1 MFAPAQIRES
11 GTNLYVEHGS
21 DSNLYIEFRNEAV
34 HQPFES
40 ETEGRPI
47 FKDIPFIRIMFAGD
61 KTKVV
66 DRPVNE
72 DDKMR
77 FRKQWE
83 GFQREEAVELSGTPL
98 SEWTLLS
105 KSEVAEFRA
114 MNIFTVEAL
123 ASIPDSS
130 LSWLGARTRRDQAVA
145 FLEKHGA
152 EIAKRDATIASL
164 EKRLAALESIK
175 TVEENTENAIVKKR
189 SRPTVAD
196 ILGD

>member
-47 FKDIPFIRIMFAGD
+47 FKDTAFIRIMFAGD

-83 GFQREEAVELSGTPL
+83 AFQREESVELSGTPL

-105 KSEVAEFRA
+105 KSEVAEFKA

-123 ASIPDSS
+123 AAIPDSS

-164 EKRLAALESIK
+164 EKRLAVLESNK
-175 TVEENTENAIVKKR
+175 TVEENLENAIVKKR
-189 SRPTVAD
+189 SRPVMTD
-196 ILGD
+196 IIGD